1 MIESGGLVARL
12 ECVTHR
18 YRRTVAVDRLDLAI
32 PAGRMVG
39 FIGPDWVGKSTVL
52 GLMSGARTI
61 QQGRVEVLGRD
72 MANVLHRS
80 AICPRIAYMPQGL
93 GTNLYSTLSVYE
105 NVDFFARLFGHDAR
119 ERARRIEDL
128 LASTGLAPF
137 AERPAGKLS
146 GGMKQKLGL
155 CCALIHD
162 PDLLILDEPTTGV
175 DPLARRQFWKLIE
188 RIRARRAGMS
198 IVVATAYMEEAE
210 QFDLLVAMDAGRL
223 LAVTTP
229 TELQTRTGSASL
241 EQGFVALLPE
251 HERRAHQPLTIAPRP
266 THDAVPA
273 IEAHGLTRRFGDFIA
288 VDHVSFA
295 IERGEIFGFLGS
307 NGCGKTTT
315 MKMLTGLLPATE
327 GDATLF
333 GLPVEAGASETR
345 KRVGYMSQSFSL
357 YLELTVRQN
366 LNLHARLFH
375 LPRDVI
381 PARIGEMIER
391 FGLED
396 YVEQRAESLPLG
408 IRQRLSLAV
417 ALIHAPDILILDEP
431 TSGVD
436 PIARDAFWRLL
447 VDLSRK
453 DGVTIFISTHFMN
466 EAQRCDRISL
476 MHAGK
481 VLAQGTPEDLVRAA
495 GTKTLEQAFIA
506 HLERVTAITSPEA
519 SSVAA
524 SEAAPQPTVQARYFS
539 PRRFWAYARREAM
552 EILRDPIRLAFA
564 VLGPMLLMV
573 VFGFGI
579 SFDVENLSYAAFDQ
593 DRSPE
598 SRAYLEQFASS
609 RYFKPH
615 AELANFRDLEQRM
628 LSGDLDAAIVIPPEF
643 GKRVK
648 RGQPV
653 EVGVWLDGAVPF
665 RAETTRGYVEGVH
678 RYYLDDVAQRE
689 PGRTIAG
696 PQVDVQTR
704 FRYNPD
710 FGSVY
715 AIVPGVIMVMLG
727 LIPGIMTAI
736 GVVREKERGS
746 IINLY
751 ATPVTGLEF
760 LLGKQLPYIAI
771 AFASYLTLLIL
782 ALLLFRVP
790 LKGSFAAL
798 SIGALLYVTATT
810 GFGLLVSSFMKTQ
823 VAALFG
829 TAVLTIIP
837 VIQFSGM
844 FTPVSSLSGGP
855 RIMGLVFPSTY
866 FMQISLGT
874 FTKGLGFAT
883 LAPQFWALAI
893 IIAVYVALS
902 RALLKTQER

>member
-1 MIESGGLVARL
+1 MTAGGSPVARL
-12 ECVTHR
+12 AAVTHR
-18 YRRTVAVDRLDLAI
+18 YGRTVALDRLDLEI
-32 PAGRMVG
+32 PTGRMVG
-39 FIGPDWVGKSTVL
+39 FIGPDGVGKSTML
-52 GLMSGARTI
+52 ALISGARKI
-61 QQGRVEVLGRD
+61 QEGRVEVLGLD
-72 MANVLHRS
+72 MRNVLHRA

-93 GTNLYSTLSVYE
+93 GSNLYSTLSVYD

-119 ERARRIEDL
+119 ERARRIDDL
-128 LASTGLAPF
+128 LAATGLAPF
-137 AERPAGKLS
+137 ADRPAGKIS

-175 DPLARRQFWKLIE
+175 DPLARRQFWELIE

-198 IVVATAYMEEAE
+198 VVVATAYMEEAE
-210 QFDLLVAMDAGRL
+210 LFDVLLAMDAGRI
-223 LAVTTP
+223 LAMTNPAALKTD
-229 TELQTRTGSASL
+229 TESATL
-241 EQGFVALLPE
+241 EQAFVKLLPE
-251 HERRAHQPLTIAPRP
+251 HKRRGHQTLAMLPRRVHGGP
-266 THDAVPA
+266 PA
-273 IEAHGLTRRFGDFIA
+273 IEAHGLTRRFGDFVA
-288 VDHVSFA
+288 VDHVSFV

-327 GDATLF
+327 GDAALF
-333 GLPVEAGASETR
+333 GLPVQAGAAQTR

-366 LNLHARLFH
+366 LDLHARLFH
-375 LPRDVI
+375 LTRNAI
-381 PARIGEMIER
+381 PARIAEMVDR
-391 FGLED
+391 FGLKD

-436 PIARDAFWRLL
+436 PVARDAFWRLL
-447 VDLSRK
+447 MDLSRK

-476 MHAGK
+476 MHTGK
-481 VLAQGTPEDLVRAA
+481 VLAQGTPQELVLASGA
-495 GTKTLEQAFIA
+495 QSLEEAFIA
-506 HLERVTAITSPEA
+506 QLERAAAIAAPEA
-519 SSVAA
+519 PGIAATQVATPPPERPKHFSV
-524 SEAAPQPTVQARYFS
+524 
-539 PRRFWAYARREAM
+539 RRFWAYARREAM
-552 EILRDPIRLAFA
+552 EVLRDPVRLAFA
-564 VLGPMLLMV
+564 LLGPMLLMV

-579 SFDVENLSYAAFDQ
+579 SFDVDDLSYATLDQ
-593 DRSPE
+593 DRTAE
-598 SRAYLEQFASS
+598 SRAYLEHFASS
-609 RYFKPH
+609 PYFKAHP
-615 AELANFRDLEQRM
+615 ELADYRDLERR
-628 LSGDLDAAIVIPPEF
+628 LRGGNLDVAIVIPPEF

-648 RGQPV
+648 REQPV
-653 EVGVWLDGAVPF
+653 ELGLWLDGAVPF

-678 RYYLDDVAQRE
+678 RVYLDDLARRE
-689 PGRTIAG
+689 TGRTTAVA
-696 PQVDVQTR
+696 QVDVQIR
-704 FRYNPD
+704 FRYNQD
-710 FGSVY
+710 FRSVY
-715 AIVPGVIMVMLG
+715 AMVPGVIMVMLG

-746 IINLY
+746 IVNLY

-771 AFASYLTLLIL
+771 AFASFLSLLVL
-782 ALLLFRVP
+782 ALLLFEVP

-798 SIGALLYVTATT
+798 SVGAALYVTATT

-823 VAALFG
+823 IAALFG

-874 FTKGLGFAT
+874 FTKALGFSD
-883 LAPQFWALAI
+883 LAPHFWALVV

-902 RALLKTQER
+902 LALLKTQER